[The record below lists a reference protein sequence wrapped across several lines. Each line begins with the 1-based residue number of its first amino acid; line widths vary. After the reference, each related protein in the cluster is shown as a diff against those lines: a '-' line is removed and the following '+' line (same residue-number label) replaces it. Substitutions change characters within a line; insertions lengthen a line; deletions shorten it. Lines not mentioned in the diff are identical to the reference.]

1 MEDIL
6 PIVIVPTITAILAP
20 VILALLGKW
29 LNKRKESADLG
40 AALRE
45 ELRGDNKTL
54 RERNKELEGAY
65 TERNRLQQ
73 ESDTWQRKFFE
84 IKKEK
89 QYLEFELTLL
99 QREIEHIRRQ
109 HEEYTAIRERAER
122 QFDNNEP
129 DDGESSD

>member
-45 ELRGDNKTL
+45 ELRDDNKTL

-65 TERNRLQQ
+65 AERNQLQQ
-73 ESDTWQRKFFE
+73 ESDSWQKKFFE
-84 IKKEK
+84 MKKEK

-99 QREIEHIRRQ
+99 QREIEHIRSQ

-122 QFDNNEP
+122 QFGQDAP
-129 DDGESSD
+129 DEDG